1 MFFGHFD
8 NGEEQ
13 GWLHACGR
21 VVQQKPMICS
31 GGPFTAAVL
40 HLAEIVFGVFFGRA
54 EAATNTAAR
63 RRIQTD
69 FDLTIRRCPSA
80 LKCLGMEPPTPP
92 PALRLLRWSLV
103 VSTAVQGRLRVAAP
117 PPCLAPGSCAQGRL
131 LENRRCVLT
140 PTTPWGESCF
150 NELERVLSD
159 LLLRAGKEKKRSSK
173 VLAYIQQQKQQQG

>member
-1 MFFGHFD
+1 MAAIPGRAVTAATSCGPGSARVG

-69 FDLTIRRCPSA
+69 FDNSQVSICSEMSWDGAPYAPS
-80 LKCLGMEPPTPP
+80 G
-92 PALRLLRWSLV
+92 
-103 VSTAVQGRLRVAAP
+103 TAAAEVEF
-117 PPCLAPGSCAQGRL
+117 GG
-131 LENRRCVLT
+131 
-140 PTTPWGESCF
+140 F
-150 NELERVLSD
+150 N
-159 LLLRAGKEKKRSSK
+159 SSPRE
-173 VLAYIQQQKQQQG
+173 A